1 MQLVQGLNI
10 EDLNT
15 CEELLVSYLSQVV
28 KISLSDLFQRTN
40 QKIL

>member
-15 CEELLVSYLSQVV
+15 LEELLVSYLSQA
-28 KISLSDLFQRTN
+28 SRGG
-40 QKIL
+40 